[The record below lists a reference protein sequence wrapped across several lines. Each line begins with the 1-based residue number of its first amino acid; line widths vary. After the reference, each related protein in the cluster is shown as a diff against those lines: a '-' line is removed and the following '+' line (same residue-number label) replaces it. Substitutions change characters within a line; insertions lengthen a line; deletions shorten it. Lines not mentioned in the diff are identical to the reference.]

1 MQISSFIAQKLVFSP
16 QKSFTKILVGI
27 AIASIALSVAI
38 MITTMA
44 IITGFKETITEK
56 IFGFWGHV
64 HITDLQVSRSYEPV
78 PIQIDAALIKK
89 IQGIQIKDLYDSSDT
104 THCIDHIQSFAF
116 LPAIIKSKEEIEG
129 IVLKGISTDF
139 NTKSMSQYLME
150 GKLPNTADENAS
162 RDILISKQTANR
174 VGVSLG
180 DKIVL
185 VFFRGDKQIKKAFEV
200 SGIFRTGL
208 EEYDIKF
215 ALVDIRMVQEVLDW
229 NEDEIAG
236 YEIYTADTDYLVAIA
251 DHIYNDI
258 IGSNLY
264 AETIKEKFPAIF
276 NWLDLQKINEKVI
289 LMLMLIVCVINM
301 STIVLIVILERA
313 RMIGILKSLG
323 AKDHSIRSIFLR
335 FSFWIVLIGLII
347 GNIAG
352 IGICLIQKCYPFI
365 YLDQENYY
373 VSIAPVTLKALHII
387 GINLLSIVV
396 VVACMLLPTIVASRI
411 SPVKVLKF
419 D

>member
-1 MQISSFIAQKLVFSP
+1 MQISRFIAQQLVFSP
-16 QKSFTKILVGI
+16 KKSFTKVLVGI

-44 IITGFKETITEK
+44 IITGFKETITDK

-78 PIQIDAALIKK
+78 PIAYDADLVQDIKT
-89 IQGIQIKDLYDSSDT
+89 IQIGELEDSEDT
-104 THCIDHIQSFAF
+104 TACIAHVQSFAF
-116 LPAIIKSKEEIEG
+116 LPAIIKSKAEIEG
-129 IVLKGISTDF
+129 IILKGINTDF
-139 NTKSMSQYLME
+139 NANSMDQYILE
-150 GKLPNTADENAS
+150 GSLPNLQDSIPS

-174 VGVSLG
+174 VGVNSG

-185 VFFRGDKQIKKAFEV
+185 IFFRGESQIKKAFTV
-200 SGIFRTGL
+200 SGIYRTGL
-208 EEYDIKF
+208 EEYDVKF
-215 ALVDIRMVQEVLDW
+215 ALVDIRTVQQVLGW
-229 NEDEIAG
+229 QEHEIAG
-236 YEIYTADTDYLVAIA
+236 YEIYTQDTEYLVPIA

-264 AETIKEKFPAIF
+264 AETIREKFPAIF
-276 NWLDLQKINEKVI
+276 NWLDLQKVNEKVI
-289 LMLMLIVCVINM
+289 LLLMLIVCVINM

-323 AKDHSIRSIFLR
+323 AKDQSIRSIFLR
-335 FSFWIVLIGLII
+335 FSFWIVCIGLVI
-347 GNIAG
+347 GNIVG
-352 IGICLIQKCYPFI
+352 IGICLIQEYYPFI
-365 YLDQENYY
+365 HLDQENYY

-387 GINLLSIVV
+387 GINVLSIIV

>member
-1 MQISSFIAQKLVFSP
+1 MQISRFIAQQLVFSP
-16 QKSFTKILVGI
+16 KKSFTKVLVGI

-44 IITGFKETITEK
+44 IITGFKETITDK

-78 PIQIDAALIKK
+78 PIAYNADLVQDIKT
-89 IQGIQIKDLYDSSDT
+89 IQIGDLEDSEDT
-104 THCIDHIQSFAF
+104 TACIAHVQSFAF
-116 LPAIIKSKEEIEG
+116 LPAIIKSKAEIEG
-129 IVLKGISTDF
+129 IILKGINTDF
-139 NTKSMSQYLME
+139 NANSLDQYILE
-150 GKLPNTADENAS
+150 GSLPNLQDSIPS

-174 VGVSLG
+174 VGVNSG

-185 VFFRGDKQIKKAFEV
+185 IFFRGESQIKKAFTV
-200 SGIFRTGL
+200 SGIYRTGL
-208 EEYDIKF
+208 EEYDVKF
-215 ALVDIRMVQEVLDW
+215 ALVDIRTVQQVLGW
-229 NEDEIAG
+229 QEHEIAG
-236 YEIYTADTDYLVAIA
+236 YEIYTQDTEYLVPIA

-264 AETIKEKFPAIF
+264 AETIREKFPAIF
-276 NWLDLQKINEKVI
+276 NWLDLQKVNEKVI
-289 LMLMLIVCVINM
+289 LLLMLIVCVINM

-323 AKDHSIRSIFLR
+323 AKDQSIRSIFLR
-335 FSFWIVLIGLII
+335 FSFWIVCIGLVI
-347 GNIAG
+347 GNIVG
-352 IGICLIQKCYPFI
+352 IGICLIQEYYPFI
-365 YLDQENYY
+365 HLDQENYY

-387 GINLLSIVV
+387 GINVLSIIV